1 MSSGSGKSDLLNVKV
16 EAGKPLAEALKRL
29 ATSRETPGED
39 GDSDSQVQSRKH
51 RISLGGKTIEYTAT
65 AGKMRIDE
73 EHGDRK
79 ADLFYVAYTRND
91 VSDVSKRPIMF
102 TFNGGPGSSSVWLH
116 MGAFGPKRVGL
127 SDEGHASA
135 PPFHMD
141 ENDCS
146 ILDATDLVFIDPVA
160 TGYSRAKP
168 KSEDSKFHGV
178 SQDIESVGEFIR
190 KYTTMHGRWSSPKY
204 LAGESYGTTRAAGLA
219 EHLQARHGMY
229 LNGLVLISAVLHF
242 QTLYFDPANDL
253 PYVIYLP
260 SYAASAWYHK
270 RLSPD
275 LQALSLEDLVAKAN
289 EFASGPYARA
299 LFEGTRLT
307 DEQRAAILETT
318 ASLTGLSTT
327 FLDQK
332 DLRITVPDFVEE
344 LMRDDKRSIGRLD
357 ARYIGTDQ
365 WATREAYLNDPSYAA
380 IQGPYTAMLNHY
392 LREELGFESD
402 VPYEI
407 FSMRTGDWDY
417 GEAKNK
423 YVQVSENLRTAM
435 AQNPHL
441 KVFVGNGF
449 YDLATPF
456 AATEYTFSHLGID
469 QSLLANI
476 RMAYYEAGHMMYV
489 HRGCHE
495 QMRSDVLSFLQWSL
509 GAG

>member
-1 MSSGSGKSDLLNVKV
+1 MSSDSDKGNLLKVSV
-16 EAGKPLAEALKRL
+16 EAGKPLTEAMRRLGAAAGEQESDNAEA
-29 ATSRETPGED
+29 ATRSRTH
-39 GDSDSQVQSRKH
+39 QLT
-51 RISLGGKTIEYTAT
+51 LGGSSFEYTAT
-65 AGKMRIDE
+65 AGTMRIDE

-79 ADLFYVAYTRND
+79 AYLFYVAYTRND

-127 SDEGHASA
+127 DSEGHAPP
-135 PPFHMD
+135 PPFHMVD
-141 ENDCS
+141 NDCS

-160 TGYSRAKP
+160 TGYSRAEP
-168 KSEDSKFHGV
+168 KSEDTKFHGV
-178 SQDIESVGEFIR
+178 AQDIESVGEFIR

-260 SYAASAWYHK
+260 SYAASAWYHG
-270 RLSPD
+270 RLD
-275 LQALSLEDLVAKAN
+275 AELQALSLNDLTKTAS
-289 EFASGPYARA
+289 EFASGPFARA
-299 LFEGTRLT
+299 LFDGARMSQAERDKAL
-307 DEQRAAILETT
+307 AET
-318 ASLTGLSTT
+318 SRLTGLSVS
-327 FLDQK
+327 FLDEK
-332 DLRITVPDFVEE
+332 DLRVTVPDFVEE
-344 LMRDDKRSIGRLD
+344 LLRTDKRAIGRLD
-357 ARYIGTDQ
+357 ARYIGTDR
-365 WATREAYLNDPSYAA
+365 WASREAYLNDPSYAA

-392 LREELGFESD
+392 LREEIGYESD

-407 FSMRTGDWDY
+407 FSMRTGAWDY
-417 GEAKNK
+417 GEATNK

-441 KVFVGNGF
+441 KVFVGNGY

-469 QSLLANI
+469 ASLLDNI

-489 HRGCHE
+489 QRAAHD
-495 QMRSDVLSFLQWSL
+495 QMRQDVTEFLDWSR
-509 GAG
+509 GSG